1 MADDPATYA
10 PPLRP
15 PAPALAKLSLPL
27 PQSCHSSVEEAAGS
41 LLEQDALASTG
52 GVTDSLAPSLPRG
65 GEPSKQQPPQMA
77 PELSLLRGRN
87 AALWSLSAEDGDE
100 GGGGG
105 AEGGAV
111 PSPFAAAKRCRVEGL
126 PPPDI

>member
-1 MADDPATYA
+1 
-10 PPLRP
+10 
-15 PAPALAKLSLPL
+15 
-27 PQSCHSSVEEAAGS
+27 
-41 LLEQDALASTG
+41 LLEQDAIASTG
-52 GVTDSLAPSLPRG
+52 GVTDSLAPSLPGG
-65 GEPSKQQPPQMA
+65 GEPSEKPQMA

>member
-1 MADDPATYA
+1 
-10 PPLRP
+10 
-15 PAPALAKLSLPL
+15 
-27 PQSCHSSVEEAAGS
+27 
-41 LLEQDALASTG
+41 
-52 GVTDSLAPSLPRG
+52 
-65 GEPSKQQPPQMA
+65 MA

-100 GGGGG
+100 DGGGG